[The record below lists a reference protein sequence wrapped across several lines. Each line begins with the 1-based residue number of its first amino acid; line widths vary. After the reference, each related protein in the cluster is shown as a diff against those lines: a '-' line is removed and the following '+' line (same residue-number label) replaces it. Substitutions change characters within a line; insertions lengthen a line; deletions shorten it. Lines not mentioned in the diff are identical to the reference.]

1 MESACTHNEEK
12 NMKKVLSLILA
23 LAMVVSMTACGGA
36 GSKENLSGESLAEI
50 LTAAVEQTGKLLYEG
65 TKEPTLGSLGGEW
78 MILGLARSG
87 LEIPDEYYETYFQNA
102 SAYTAGVGGEL
113 HAKKYTEYSRVILA
127 MTAIGKDPTD
137 VGGYNLLIPLANFEQ
152 TVFQGINGPAFA
164 LIALDSGNYDIPENT
179 AGTTQATR
187 DIYVDYII
195 NAQLENGGWSLMG
208 GEVELDV
215 TAMALQAL
223 AKYRDRKDVAEAIDK
238 ALVILSQQQ
247 NENGGYTS
255 YDEECS
261 ESISQTIVALCELG
275 ISLEDDRFVKNGN
288 TLVDGLLRFRLE
300 DGSFS
305 HMLDDSSDLLATEQ
319 AFYALVAAS
328 RTLKGESSLYNM
340 K

>member
-1 MESACTHNEEK
+1 
-12 NMKKVLSLILA
+12 MKKVLSLILA